1 MLIMIGFSV
10 AGKPTGLGD
19 GSLDV
24 KVIEAEGGNTYMVA
38 MKLLTDYI
46 WPFELASVLILL
58 AIVAAVVI
66 AKKDKKDQPAL
77 ARD

>member
-1 MLIMIGFSV
+1 MFIMIGVSV

-19 GSLDV
+19 GSLTV
-24 KVIEAEGGNTYMVA
+24 EAVADGGGNTYMVA
-38 MKLLTDYI
+38 MKLLTDFI

-66 AKKDKKDQPAL
+66 AKKDHKDQPA
-77 ARD
+77 